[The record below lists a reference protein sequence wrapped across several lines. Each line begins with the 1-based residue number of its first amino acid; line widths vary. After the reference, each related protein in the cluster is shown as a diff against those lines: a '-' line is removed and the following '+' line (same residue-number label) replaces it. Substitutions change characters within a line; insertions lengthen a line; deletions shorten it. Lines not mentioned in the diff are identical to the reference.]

1 MMTIMVTGGA
11 GFIGSHIVE
20 EYLKRGYKV
29 VVVDDLSSG
38 KIENL
43 RNVMDDKNFYFYNL
57 NIQDKEALEKIFI
70 EHKPNVINH
79 HAAQKSIPH
88 SIEDP
93 ISDIQTNGVG
103 LLNLIMLTKKY
114 PIKNFIY
121 ISSGG
126 ALSKEIIEDEK
137 SKEIDWPQQ
146 KSPYAIT
153 KFSGENY
160 IKIYSSLF
168 GYQYTIL
175 RYANIY
181 GPRQIADGECGV
193 IPIFVNNIMENKKS
207 ILMTYDDMPNGCT
220 RDYVYIDD
228 IVDINMRVTEKSIN
242 DVINIGSGEEIAI
255 LDIYKM
261 VEKVFGSNIGIN
273 IIGPR
278 EGDIK
283 RSVLDYTYA
292 ESKTGWR
299 PKVKLDEGLQKLHSY
314 IINN

>member
-1 MMTIMVTGGA
+1 MITVMVTGGA
-11 GFIGSHIVE
+11 GFIGSHLVE
-20 EYLKRGYKV
+20 AYLKRGYKV

-38 KIENL
+38 RIDNL
-43 RNVMDDKNFYFYNL
+43 RNIMDDENFHFYNL
-57 NIQDKEALEKIFI
+57 NIQDKEALEKVFI
-70 EHKPNVINH
+70 EHKPNIVNH

-88 SIEDP
+88 SVDDP
-93 ISDIQTNGVG
+93 IFDLKTNGIG

-114 PIKNFIY
+114 PIQNFIY
-121 ISSGG
+121 VSSGG
-126 ALSKEIIEDEK
+126 ALSKEIIGDEK
-137 SKEIDWPQQ
+137 SREIDLPQQ

-193 IPIFVNNIMENKKS
+193 IPIFVNNVMENKKS

-228 IVDINMRVTEKSIN
+228 IIDINMRVSEKSIN

-261 VEKVFGSNIGIN
+261 IEKVFVSNIGID
-273 IIGPR
+273 IKGPR
-278 EGDIK
+278 EGDVK
-283 RSVLDYTYA
+283 RSVLDNTYA
-292 ESKTGWR
+292 VSKTGWK
-299 PKVKLDEGLQKLHSY
+299 PKVKLEEGLQKLRSY
-314 IINN
+314 MMNS